1 MSSSPCTGS
10 LVSPVDPNSP
20 VAFIPIFMMVVV
32 AIGFAVGTL
41 AASHFLGRRVNDPAK
56 LLPYECG
63 ITPVGSAHDR
73 FHTRFYLV
81 AMLFIVFDIETVFLY
96 PYAVVFKQLHVF
108 GLIEMGIFL
117 LILLVGLVWVWG
129 KGALEWD

>member
-1 MSSSPCTGS
+1 
-10 LVSPVDPNSP
+10 VSPVDPNSP
-20 VAFIPIFMMVVV
+20 AAFIPIFMMVVV

-41 AASHFLGRRVNDPAK
+41 AASHFLGRRVNDFAK
-56 LLPYECG
+56 LQPYECG

-96 PYAVVFKQLHVF
+96 PYAVVFRQLHVF
-108 GLIEMGIFL
+108 GLIEMGIFIT
-117 LILLVGLVWVWG
+117 ILLLGLVYVWG

>member
-1 MSSSPCTGS
+1 
-10 LVSPVDPNSP
+10 
-20 VAFIPIFMMVVV
+20 MMVVV

-41 AASHFLGRRVNDPAK
+41 AASHFLGRRIDDPAK

-63 ITPVGSAHDR
+63 ITPVGDAHDR

-96 PYAVVFKQLHVF
+96 PYAVVFKQLHIF
-108 GLIEMGIFL
+108 GLIEMGIFIT
-117 LILLVGLVWVWG
+117 ILLFGLVYVWG

>member
-1 MSSSPCTGS
+1 
-10 LVSPVDPNSP
+10 
-20 VAFIPIFMMVVV
+20 MMVTV
-32 AIGFAVGTL
+32 AIGFAAFTL
-41 AASHFLGRRVNDPAK
+41 AASHFLGKRINEPAK

-63 ITPVGSAHDR
+63 ITPVGSARDR

-96 PYAVVFKQLHVF
+96 PWAVVFKQLQVF
-108 GLIEMGIFL
+108 GLIEMGIFIT
-117 LILLVGLVWVWG
+117 ILLLGLVYVWG

>member
-1 MSSSPCTGS
+1 
-10 LVSPVDPNSP
+10 VSPVDPNSP
-20 VAFIPIFMMVVV
+20 AAFIPIFMMVVV

-96 PYAVVFKQLHVF
+96 PYAVVFRQLHVF
-108 GLIEMGIFL
+108 GLIEMGIFIT
-117 LILLVGLVWVWG
+117 ILLLGLVYVWG

>member
-1 MSSSPCTGS
+1 
-10 LVSPVDPNSP
+10 VSPVDPNSP

-96 PYAVVFKQLHVF
+96 PYAVVFRQLHVF
-108 GLIEMGIFL
+108 GLIEMGIFVT
-117 LILLVGLVWVWG
+117 ILLLGLVYVWG

>member
-1 MSSSPCTGS
+1 
-10 LVSPVDPNSP
+10 LSPVDPNSP
-20 VAFIPIFMMVVV
+20 AAFIPIFMMVVV

-41 AASHFLGRRVNDPAK
+41 AASHFLGRRIDDPAK

-63 ITPVGSAHDR
+63 ITPVGDAHDR

-108 GLIEMGIFL
+108 GLIEMGIFIT
-117 LILLVGLVWVWG
+117 ILLLGLVYVWG